1 MMTRRDGV
9 QQKMLCVTL
18 ESLMPQEHFLRRL
31 DGLMDFSFIYQ
42 RVESLYSRRGRPS
55 IDPVVVVKMLL
66 LGYLYGI
73 DSERR
78 LEQEVRVNIAYRWFL
93 GIDLDE
99 PVPDHSTFSQL
110 RRRKFNG
117 AALFEELFDE
127 VVRKCIEYG
136 LIDGKLLLTDSTH
149 VRANARNDVLE
160 RVAVEAEP
168 SAYLQRLNEQAVKD
182 GVYPKHRKE
191 KKKACK
197 ELVKSLAD
205 PDAGFMKR
213 TGKPLGFYYLS
224 HQTCDARHGL
234 ITDVHTTPGNVP
246 DSTVHSERIKRQ
258 IAVFGFKPEAV
269 CADSAY
275 DSSEIHKDMLDM
287 GIRTYIPKRNLPKP
301 ASGVFSEA
309 DFIYDRES
317 DTLTCPNACRLI
329 FSNYRDRLGQKR
341 YKASAGECSACPL
354 RSRCISGEAKY
365 RVVERAYF
373 KWASEEQH
381 LRNDG
386 TPGYYEALR
395 LRKIYCEGNFSHQK
409 AEHNLR
415 RLRKRG
421 LGKAHEHC
429 LLSATALN
437 LKRMVKL
444 LTTRKHPGVSLRKTL
459 SAIGRSSM
467 LYPMALLSTGPKR
480 GSLLVYRQRGKAPC
494 FHPVR
499 VRRFLG

>member
-18 ESLMPQEHFLRRL
+18 ESLMPEEHFLRRL

-42 RVESLYSRRGRPS
+42 RVEGLYSHRGRPS

-127 VVRKCIEYG
+127 VVRKCIEHG

-149 VRANARNDVLE
+149 VRANARNDVVE
-160 RVAVEAEP
+160 RVIVEAEP

-182 GVYPKHRKE
+182 GVYPKRRKE
-191 KKKACK
+191 KKKAYK
-197 ELVKSLAD
+197 ELVKSPVD

-224 HQTCDARHGL
+224 HQTCDARYGL
-234 ITDVHTTPGNVP
+234 ITDVYTTPGNVL

-258 IAVFGFKPEAV
+258 IVTFGFRPEAV
-269 CADSAY
+269 CADAAY

-309 DFIYDRES
+309 DFKYDRES
-317 DTLTCPNACRLI
+317 DTLMCPNACQLI

-341 YKASAGECSACPL
+341 YKASAAECSACPL
-354 RSRCISGEAKY
+354 RSRCISGDAKY
-365 RVVERAYF
+365 RMVERAYF

-381 LRNDG
+381 MKNDG

-395 LRKIYCEGNFSHQK
+395 LRKTYCEGNFSHQK

-437 LKRMVKL
+437 LKRMVKI
-444 LTTRKHPGVSLRKTL
+444 LTHQKHPSVSLHKTL
-459 SAIGRSSM
+459 NAIGRSSK
-467 LYPMALLSTGPKR
+467 LYPYGAFVNRAIT
-480 GSLLVYRQRGKAPC
+480 C
-494 FHPVR
+494 HP
-499 VRRFLG
+499 